1 MKKPSA
7 SKKSLSTAKTKPD
20 SLSGL
25 LTEVRQLIQSARR
38 GVATVVDTFQVMT
51 NFEIG
56 RRIVE
61 HEQKGAKRAAYGAE
75 LLKELSARLTEE
87 FGRGFSRSNLQ
98 NMRSFFLLWE
108 DRVPKICQQPIGKLV
123 EAEISQQPVAKSG
136 TSRIFQTVSEKSGG
150 TAKIRQQAIGK
161 FDANE
166 ISQQAAGKLVPIKKG
181 QSVTDQMT
189 IFQTPSGKSRSP
201 FTLSWTHYLVLLT
214 IKEPDERSFYEIEAT
229 NAGWSVPELKR
240 QKASCLYER
249 LALSRDKAGIRKLAK
264 EGQVIVRPEDL
275 LKEPLVLEFLGL
287 EEKSGYSENDLEQA
301 IIDRLEHFLL
311 ELGKGFLFEARQKR
325 FTFDEDHYFVDSC
338 PVRYQLRQPKSETNA
353 YLTGSI
359 FYNRLLRCYV
369 IIDLHPVRYPH
380 QSRIAHRTPLSHGV
394 KLDKLTHQDL
404 GQMQI
409 YPVRYEHALRLCPSK
424 PRRRQFLR
432 RLHQRSQA
440 ALWRASRRQGAIYQ
454 AAAACGTRILRSVSN
469 SRGRHEAREI
479 PQNRLGQALHQVA
492 SRRLSHGAGVNYYD
506 REVKLPEENPTIG
519 LLLCKSA
526 KKTVVEL
533 TLPKDANIHAKEYQ
547 LYLPTKELLKQKLDE
562 WSAAASR

>member
-1 MKKPSA
+1 MKKPS
-7 SKKSLSTAKTKPD
+7 SKKKATTPAKTRPD
-20 SLSGL
+20 SLASL

-38 GVATVVDTFQVMT
+38 GVATVVDTFQVIT

-61 HEQKGAKRAAYGAE
+61 HEQKGAKRAAYGSE
-75 LLKELSARLTEE
+75 LLKELSAKLTEE
-87 FGRGFSRSNLQ
+87 FGRGFSPVNLSH
-98 NMRSFFLLWE
+98 MRRFFLVWQE
-108 DRVPKICQQPIGKLV
+108 RVQIFQQPTEKLAV
-123 EAEISQQPVAKSG
+123 SEIAQTPSGQLAILQQPA
-136 TSRIFQTVSEKSGG
+136 EKLIS
-150 TAKIRQQAIGK
+150 AQIRQQA
-161 FDANE
+161 
-166 ISQQAAGKLVPIKKG
+166 
-181 QSVTDQMT
+181 T
-189 IFQTPSGKSRSP
+189 GKSL
-201 FTLSWTHYLVLLT
+201 FTLSWTHYVVLLT
-214 IKEPDERSFYEIEAT
+214 IKDPDERSFYEIEAT

-264 EGQVIVRPEDL
+264 EGQMIVRPEDL

-325 FTFDEDHYFVDSC
+325 FTFDEDHYFVDL
-338 PVRYQLRQPKSETNA
+338 V
-353 YLTGSI
+353 

-369 IIDLHPVRYPH
+369 IIDL
-380 QSRIAHRTPLSHGV
+380 

-404 GQMQI
+404 GQMQM
-409 YPVRYEHALRLCPSK
+409 Y
-424 PRRRQFLR
+424 
-432 RLHQRSQA
+432 
-440 ALWRASRRQGAIYQ
+440 
-454 AAAACGTRILRSVSN
+454 
-469 SRGRHEAREI
+469 
-479 PQNRLGQALHQVA
+479 
-492 SRRLSHGAGVNYYD
+492 VNYYD

-547 LYLPTKELLKQKLDE
+547 LYLPSKELLKQKLDE
-562 WSAAASR
+562 WSAAAAR